1 MTWLG
6 AGSPTAGLKHPVHRA
21 FLRQVGR
28 HGKNAYTLD
37 FVKSAK
43 DGWVLKT
50 SGRIVG
56 WFATKAAALEP
67 GSLLQRI
74 LDSVSGGEG
83 TVRIHTE
90 IGGIEEER
98 TYLRSRG
105 LRKSRG

>member
-1 MTWLG
+1 MVRMLT
-6 AGSPTAGLKHPVHRA
+6 R
-21 FLRQVGR
+21 
-28 HGKNAYTLD
+28 YD

-50 SGRIVG
+50 SGRTVG

-83 TVRIHTE
+83 TVRIHAE

-105 LRKSRG
+105 QRKSRG